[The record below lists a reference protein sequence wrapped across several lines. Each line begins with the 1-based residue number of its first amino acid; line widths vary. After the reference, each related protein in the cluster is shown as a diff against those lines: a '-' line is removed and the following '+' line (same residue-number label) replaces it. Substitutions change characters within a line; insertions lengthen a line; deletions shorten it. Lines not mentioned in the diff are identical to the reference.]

1 MAGDEFPT
9 TQGKS
14 MPINQLSQQRVTDL
28 HRSYGDAALG
38 KAQGRRFQT
47 TKSGEPRTNT
57 SRLVKSV
64 ARQAARLFNAV
75 APGGRRAE
83 PKFRE
88 AVRDCSHRTGD
99 LLGVL
104 AGQNTA
110 ISMKSAVD
118 RCVSSANVAAT
129 LANNEAVDGLE
140 VFKTRLEVHL
150 KAVTVADLQ
159 TMQEAIPKVLVLGSD
174 KAGVVG
180 ETLTQ
185 AIGQEFDRRL
195 THAVKSLVDHLVSVR
210 SDTPRRDHVAKQLA
224 QLISFESDAGIEPD
238 SMRATLEKVVFAL
251 KPHERDYLRQ
261 AIDKLTG
268 GDTPV
273 FAQTS
278 LQGSALAA
286 VRSAALTQEE
296 IFSRELQLTTEKPFK
311 PAPADA
317 NVDEA
322 MWKDLVR
329 ADYVIASDDGKNRFL
344 LDRDN
349 LPPAEEGQRAD
360 FISGKAQTLRGMT
373 STDSQWQ
380 SLSKVVNQ
388 NLMAAFTTMQT
399 RPDSP
404 VKLGDAYG
412 LLVGDSQ
419 SSRYTMK
426 KLDNGTIEVA
436 VVFHQER
443 ASQLV
448 NPNDGNTVRLNPE
461 TSSATYKVSL
471 TIATDG
477 SVSVASPPSVNC
489 TLHPEYEA
497 V

>member
-1 MAGDEFPT
+1 
-9 TQGKS
+9 
-14 MPINQLSQQRVTDL
+14 MPINQLSTQRAPDL
-28 HRSYGDAALG
+28 RRSYGDAALG

-47 TKSGEPRTNT
+47 TIGGEPRTNA

-83 PKFRE
+83 PKLRE

-104 AGQNTA
+104 AGKNTS
-110 ISMKSAVD
+110 ITMKNAVE
-118 RCVSSANVAAT
+118 RCVSSAKVAAT
-129 LANNEAVDGLE
+129 LANNEAVDGSE

-150 KAVTVADLQ
+150 QSVTVGDLR
-159 TMQEAIPKVLVLGSD
+159 TMQKTIPDVLVLGG
-174 KAGVVG
+174 ANAEVVS
-180 ETLTQ
+180 ETLSQ

-195 THAVKSLVDHLVSVR
+195 THAAKSLVDHLVSVG
-210 SDTPRRDHVAKQLA
+210 SDTPRRDHVTEKLA
-224 QLISFESDAGIEPD
+224 QLISFESDAGIAPD

-273 FAQTS
+273 FAQAS

-296 IFSRELQLTTEKPFK
+296 IFSRELQLTAEKPFES
-311 PAPADA
+311 ASADA
-317 NVDEA
+317 NVHQA

-329 ADYVIASDDGKNRFL
+329 ADYVIAGEDGQNRLL
-344 LDRDN
+344 LDRGN

-360 FISGKAQTLRGMT
+360 FISDKAQTLRAMT
-373 STDSQWQ
+373 STDSQWE

-412 LLVGDSQ
+412 LLMGDSQ
-419 SSRYTMK
+419 SSRYTIK

-448 NPNDGNTVRLNPE
+448 NPNDGNAVRLNPA
-461 TSSATYKVSL
+461 TSSATYRVSL
-471 TIATDG
+471 TIAIDG
-477 SVSVASPPSVNC
+477 SVSVASPPKVDC
-489 TLHPEYEA
+489 ELHQEVE
-497 V
+497 VV